1 MPHVHAENR
10 HLGAVDEFGGAQY
23 RAVAAQDHD
32 DFGVVRYARRLHAEI
47 GGLGVVDD
55 GDFETGHSQLA
66 HRLGH
71 YGSGLPE
78 PGMRQSPPRC
88 ACHGILLSIR
98 SHCSLF

>member
-1 MPHVHAENR
+1 MFTPRIGTWVQWTSSAAR
-10 HLGAVDEFGGAQY
+10 SIVPSP
-23 RAVAAQDHD
+23 AQDHD
-32 DFGVVRYARRLHAEI
+32 DFGVVRHARRLHAEI

-78 PGMRQSPPRC
+78 PGMRHHHRV
-88 ACHGILLSIR
+88 ALGHGILLSIR